1 MLQCIHTMEY
11 YFKNKDKCLTDTH
24 NNMMKLKIIT
34 QKSKAHIKA
43 YILYDLLCI
52 KYLDNERANL

>member
-1 MLQCIHTMEY
+1 MEY

-34 QKSKAHIKA
+34 QKSKVHIKA